1 MESERFDRLVWTF
14 GEARSRRQALLGL
27 AGAAAAVLALSGRDA
42 SARCKGEGAGC
53 KNSHQC
59 CSNLFCR
66 REAGSPKSASGICT
80 AIGTEI
86 CVNGVDDDGDGLVD
100 CNDPACV
107 NDPACQIGPE
117 ICSNGVDDDHD
128 GLIDGA
134 DPDC

>member
-1 MESERFDRLVWTF
+1 MESERF
-14 GEARSRRQALLGL
+14 GEARSRRQALRGL

-100 CNDPACV
+100 
-107 NDPACQIGPE
+107 G
-117 ICSNGVDDDHD
+117 G
-128 GLIDGA
+128 
-134 DPDC
+134 DPDCQT